1 MEWDGDSGKT
11 DQLLARLEMADP
23 DQLPSH
29 LPPPQ
34 AGAALTKMTSLLFLR
49 TLPVPAA
56 NEHDPS
62 F

>member
-1 MEWDGDSGKT
+1 MEIVKT
-11 DQLLARLEMADP
+11 DQLLARLEMADL

-29 LPPPQ
+29 FTTS
-34 AGAALTKMTSLLFLR
+34 AGWGAALTKMTSLLFLQAS
-49 TLPVPAA
+49 LPVPAA